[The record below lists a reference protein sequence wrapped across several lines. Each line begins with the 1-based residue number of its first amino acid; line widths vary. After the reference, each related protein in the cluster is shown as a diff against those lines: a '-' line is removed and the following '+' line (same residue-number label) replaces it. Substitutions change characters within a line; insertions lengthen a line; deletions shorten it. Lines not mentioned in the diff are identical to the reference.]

1 VFTHEGRFWTFRDI
15 ACWPRPVQQPHP
27 PVWTPITASKD
38 SIEWAGRNNV
48 PITPGVGSRGLQQD
62 IIRYYAKCLA
72 QAGHAITPGHLNIA
86 ANVYVADSKAQA
98 VRENAPYYLYFNRT
112 LYSHGNVTETSIQR
126 TTGYVASDALDY
138 IRPENLPSAARARED
153 FRNMTLA
160 DVERQAETMPWG
172 TPDEVA
178 ERIIAAAESAGAGTV
193 QLQMNRGAM
202 PSDMF
207 LEQIRRFAAHVLP
220 RLQGHQ
226 ITVVPAAEELAA

>member
-1 VFTHEGRFWTFRDI
+1 
-15 ACWPRPVQQPHP
+15 
-27 PVWTPITASKD
+27 
-38 SIEWAGRNNV
+38 
-48 PITPGVGSRGLQQD
+48 
-62 IIRYYAKCLA
+62 
-72 QAGHAITPGHLNIA
+72 
-86 ANVYVADSKAQA
+86 
-98 VRENAPYYLYFNRT
+98 
-112 LYSHGNVTETSIQR
+112 
-126 TTGYVASDALDY
+126 
-138 IRPENLPSAARARED
+138 
-153 FRNMTLA
+153 MTLA

-220 RLQGHQ
+220 RLQAHQ